1 MSVSAVVPDKSRGN
15 KSVTKKKQKPNDT
28 FWPFLH
34 SSKMAVTWLYATV
47 LILYVHSVED
57 STLVS
62 ILINYALLSFFS
74 GCQKSAIIAVLR
86 PKSPAG
92 SISFNSWLRC
102 DRIV

>member
-34 SSKMAVTWLYATV
+34 SSKMAVTWLHATV
-47 LILYVHSVED
+47 LILYVHSIED

-62 ILINYALLSFFS
+62 IF
-74 GCQKSAIIAVLR
+74 
-86 PKSPAG
+86 
-92 SISFNSWLRC
+92 
-102 DRIV
+102 D